1 VNRWLLNT
9 FSNLELGLII
19 VGGFVVIA
27 AAGLQVVRWRFP
39 HFREEATNN
48 TASAFVNLIAV
59 VYGIVLAFAI
69 VKLFTGFQG
78 ASDHVRNEAS
88 TVSKVYRDSQQL
100 APPFAA
106 RMKTAIGRYI
116 DDVTTVEWPKMRK
129 GQDSAAAWQDL
140 AAIYDLLGTYHP
152 VTQSQQAFY
161 QEDVSMVN
169 ELTDARRARLN
180 DVRQSLPVA
189 FQVLLIAGA
198 LMLVGYTFLFHFE
211 RKRLEDVMVLS
222 TAAVV
227 GFNLLLALLLE
238 YPFSG
243 SVSITPSPFH
253 EGALVVFKPG

>member
-1 VNRWLLNT
+1 
-9 FSNLELGLII
+9 
-19 VGGFVVIA
+19 
-27 AAGLQVVRWRFP
+27 
-39 HFREEATNN
+39 
-48 TASAFVNLIAV
+48 
-59 VYGIVLAFAI
+59 VLAFAI
-69 VKLFTGFQG
+69 VTLFTSSQDAG
-78 ASDHVRNEAS
+78 DHVRNEAS

-106 RMKTAIGRYI
+106 RMKTAIGPYI
-116 DDVTTVEWPKMRK
+116 DDVTKDEWPKMRK
-129 GQDSAAAWQDL
+129 GQDSTAAWQDL
-140 AAIYDLLGTYHP
+140 VATYDLLGTYKP

-161 QEDVSMVN
+161 QEDVLMVN

-180 DVRQSLPVA
+180 DVHQSLPVA

-211 RKRLEDVMVLS
+211 RRGLEDVMVLS
-222 TAAVV
+222 TAGVV

-253 EGALVVFKPG
+253 EGALIVFKPG